1 MISRMKNFFKKLYDK
16 MKTIFTKEN
25 VKHFIKNCPLKK
37 FENFLLFVNTIVFL
51 AGAFF
56 LYQESLFLA
65 LFTFFLLAC
74 MYPFFLL
81 KPYLKKKAVEESA
94 IEAKTDVAPAQVQSL
109 SGSRGEDAL
118 LEEMYALNKEEETTT
133 ISFEEYQALNTKYQQ
148 ALEEL
153 KDFREQL
160 SKQNFLQ
167 ESLLP
172 SYPEAEVNSYDLIA
186 FVHKITLQFNP
197 TLFKKRIFFEIL
209 YDDEILLT
217 DVNMECFSLILRN
230 CMDNAVKHL
239 TPGGKLVITI
249 SENDGDALIV
259 LKDNGNGLLIQDT
272 DMLFRLNYQGSNHV
286 SGTGLGLAQAKAAT
300 TACGGD
306 IWCKTSPDK
315 GFAIYIKLPVCTRVP
330 KQQKQ

>member
-1 MISRMKNFFKKLYDK
+1 MISRMKNFFKTLYEK
-16 MKTIFTKEN
+16 IKTKFTKEN

-37 FENFLLFVNTIVFL
+37 FENFLLLINTVVFL

-56 LYQESLFLA
+56 MYQESLFLA
-65 LFTFFLLAC
+65 LSTLFLLAC
-74 MYPFFLL
+74 MYPVFLL
-81 KPYLKKKAVEESA
+81 KPYLKKKSVDELEE
-94 IEAKTDVAPAQVQSL
+94 EPAPVQSL
-109 SGSRGEDAL
+109 SGSPGEDAF
-118 LEEMYALNKEEETTT
+118 LEEMYILNKEEDETAV
-133 ISFEEYQALNTKYQQ
+133 SSEEYRILNTKYQQ
-148 ALEEL
+148 ALAEL

-160 SKQNFLQ
+160 SNQNYLQ

-172 SYPEAEVNSYDLIA
+172 SYPEAEANSYDLIA

-197 TLFKKRIFFEIL
+197 ALFKKRIFFEIL

-239 TPGGKLVITI
+239 TQGGKLVITI
-249 SENDGDALIV
+249 SEDDGDALIV

-272 DMLFRLNYQGSNHV
+272 DMLFQLNYQGSNHI

-300 TACGGD
+300 KACGGD

-315 GFAIYIKLPVCTRVP
+315 GFAIYLRIPVCTRV
-330 KQQKQ
+330 QKQPQQ